1 MSNYPKEEK
10 ENREKKDDTAK
21 LPDYQS
27 EKQNDDINWSDLKD
41 LSLGEVMEQLDKFTD
56 SSHTDA
62 MDEQASDSMEESV
75 EKLFEDN
82 PILATYLRGH
92 KEGTQVEALKKIEE
106 LVKKKETA
114 EKETDSPTS
123 LDDDPKDAIV
133 MSKEDA
139 EEYQE
144 DLEAE
149 ETIVEPDEEV
159 DEEADEEITNED
171 ASEPTL
177 PTVEVESDSQQV
189 EGDETAELEPPAEST
204 VEETVVHQTA
214 VAKNEQPISEHQ
226 VSEPETEGTRQSLQ
240 KKKHTKRKWYALAAV
255 LAVGLTGGAYYNH
268 VQAVA
273 QAEKEQEAKEKA
285 QLARIASEVTE
296 LFTDDQQQFLKDTT
310 TATQISNL
318 DNRSSSLKKV
328 AGYKDIKQVLA
339 DAQEKL
345 IQVEALNE
353 KFTSPILING
363 EIQTDAHVKNVDTAT
378 FSKLTGN
385 STFEETYNKAVT
397 VAEKEIANAKSVM
410 ANVTHLTDQLS
421 NGTLAAT
428 VNQTSYDDVKNQL
441 TTLYD
446 EDLKAKLQTQIT
458 PVQTALTKR
467 AAAEKAAREKA
478 AAEQAAQEQAAA
490 KQKAAEE
497 QAAQT
502 QATLLAKIAANTTYS
517 ESTQILSTNT
527 ATNKENRPIIDS
539 RKSDLANSSSSA
551 WNWGA
556 GMYDF
561 VINRAI
567 AKGYIVQNGFY
578 LERVRIE
585 NGEGY
590 YNLYAMNNES
600 SLMKTISA
608 KALPMY
614 IATINAKTGYFKGNG
629 SN

>member
-10 ENREKKDDTAK
+10 EKQEKKNDTAK
-21 LPDYQS
+21 SPDYQS

-106 LVKKKETA
+106 LVKEKETA
-114 EKETDSPTS
+114 EKVTDSPTS
-123 LDDDPKDAIV
+123 LDDDPKDAII
-133 MSKEDA
+133 MSIEDA

-144 DLEAE
+144 ELQAE
-149 ETIVEPDEEV
+149 ETIVEPDEE
-159 DEEADEEITNED
+159 ADEETTNED

-189 EGDETAELEPPAEST
+189 EAAETAELEAPAESA
-204 VEETVVHQTA
+204 VEETVVNQTA
-214 VAKNEQPISEHQ
+214 VAKNEQPIAEHQ
-226 VSEPETEGTRQSLQ
+226 VSEPETERTRQSLQ
-240 KKKHTKRKWYALAAV
+240 KKKHPKRKWYALAAV
-255 LAVGLTGGAYYNH
+255 LAVGITSGAYYNH

-273 QAEKEQEAKEKA
+273 QAEREQEAKEKA
-285 QLARIASEVTE
+285 QLASIASEVTE

-318 DNRSSSLKKV
+318 DNRLSLLKKV

-345 IQVEALNE
+345 TQVEALNE
-353 KFTSPILING
+353 KFTSPILVNG

-421 NGTLAAT
+421 NGTVAAT
-428 VNQTSYDDVKNQL
+428 VNQTSYDDVKKQL

-446 EDLKAKLQTQIT
+446 EDLKAKLQTKIT

-467 AAAEKAAREKA
+467 AAAEKTAREKV
-478 AAEQAAQEQAAA
+478 AAEQAA

>member
-10 ENREKKDDTAK
+10 ENREKKNDTAK

-41 LSLGEVMEQLDKFTD
+41 LSLGEVMEQLDKSTD
-56 SSHTDA
+56 SSQTEA

-114 EKETDSPTS
+114 EKVTDAPES
-123 LDDDPKDAIV
+123 LDTDPKDAIV

-159 DEEADEEITNED
+159 DEEITNED

-204 VEETVVHQTA
+204 VEETVVDQTA
-214 VAKNEQPISEHQ
+214 VAKNEQPIAEQQ

-318 DNRSSSLKKV
+318 DDRLSSLKKV

-339 DAQEKL
+339 DAQEKS

-353 KFTSPILING
+353 KFTSPILVNG

-410 ANVTHLTDQLS
+410 ANVTHLTNQLS

-478 AAEQAAQEQAAA
+478 AAEQAAQEQAA

-527 ATNKENRPIIDS
+527 ATNEENRPIIDS

>member
-10 ENREKKDDTAK
+10 EKQEKKNDTAK
-21 LPDYQS
+21 SPDYQS

-62 MDEQASDSMEESV
+62 MDEQASNSMEESV

-106 LVKKKETA
+106 LVKEKETA
-114 EKETDSPTS
+114 EKVTDVPES
-123 LDDDPKDAIV
+123 LDTEPKDAIV
-133 MSKEDA
+133 TSKEDA

-149 ETIVEPDEEV
+149 ETIVEP
-159 DEEADEEITNED
+159 DEEITNED

-189 EGDETAELEPPAEST
+189 EADETAELEAPAESTVEEPAEST
-204 VEETVVHQTA
+204 VEETVVNQTA
-214 VAKNEQPISEHQ
+214 VAKNEQPIAEHQ
-226 VSEPETEGTRQSLQ
+226 ASEPETEGTRQSLQ
-240 KKKHTKRKWYALAAV
+240 KKKHPKRKWYALAAV
-255 LAVGLTGGAYYNH
+255 LAVGITGGAYYNH

-273 QAEKEQEAKEKA
+273 QAEKEQEAKKKA
-285 QLARIASEVTE
+285 QLASIASEVTE

-318 DNRSSSLKKV
+318 DDRLSSLKKV

-345 IQVEALNE
+345 TQVEALNE
-353 KFTSPILING
+353 KFTSPILVNG

-378 FSKLTGN
+378 FSKLTGS

-397 VAEKEIANAKSVM
+397 VAEKEIANAKSVI

-421 NGTLAAT
+421 NGTLATT

-478 AAEQAAQEQAAA
+478 AAEQAAQEQAA

-527 ATNKENRPIIDS
+527 VTNKENRPIIDS

>member
-10 ENREKKDDTAK
+10 EKQEKKNDTAK
-21 LPDYQS
+21 SSDYQS

-106 LVKKKETA
+106 LVKEKESA
-114 EKETDSPTS
+114 EKVTDSPTS
-123 LDDDPKDAIV
+123 LDDDPKDAII
-133 MSKEDA
+133 MSNEDA

-144 DLEAE
+144 DLQAE
-149 ETIVEPDEEV
+149 ETIVEPDEE
-159 DEEADEEITNED
+159 ADEETTNED

-189 EGDETAELEPPAEST
+189 EAAETAELEAPAEST
-204 VEETVVHQTA
+204 VEETVVDQTA
-214 VAKNEQPISEHQ
+214 VAKNEQPIAEHQ
-226 VSEPETEGTRQSLQ
+226 ASERETEGTRQSLQ
-240 KKKHTKRKWYALAAV
+240 KKKHPKRKWYALAAV
-255 LAVGLTGGAYYNH
+255 LAVGITGGAYYNH

-273 QAEKEQEAKEKA
+273 QAEREQEAKEKA
-285 QLARIASEVTE
+285 QLASIASEVTE

-318 DNRSSSLKKV
+318 DDRLSLLKKV
-328 AGYKDIKQVLA
+328 AGYKNIKKVLA

-345 IQVEALNE
+345 TQVEALNE
-353 KFTSPILING
+353 KFTSPILVNG

-421 NGTLAAT
+421 NGTVAAT
-428 VNQTSYDDVKNQL
+428 VNQTSYDDVKKQL

-467 AAAEKAAREKA
+467 AAAEKAAREKV
-478 AAEQAAQEQAAA
+478 AAEQAAQEQAA

-517 ESTQILSTNT
+517 ESTQILTTNT

-539 RKSDLANSSSSA
+539 RKSDLANSSNSA

>member
-10 ENREKKDDTAK
+10 EKQEKKNDTAK
-21 LPDYQS
+21 SPDYQS

-106 LVKKKETA
+106 LVKEKETA

-123 LDDDPKDAIV
+123 LDDDPKDAII

-149 ETIVEPDEEV
+149 ETIVEP

-189 EGDETAELEPPAEST
+189 EVDETAELEAPAEST
-204 VEETVVHQTA
+204 VEETVVDQNA
-214 VAKNEQPISEHQ
+214 VAKNEQPIAEHQ
-226 VSEPETEGTRQSLQ
+226 ASEPETEGTRQSLQ
-240 KKKHTKRKWYALAAV
+240 KKKHPKRKWYALAAV
-255 LAVGLTGGAYYNH
+255 LAVGITGGAYYNH

-285 QLARIASEVTE
+285 QLASITSEITE
-296 LFTDDQQQFLKDTT
+296 LFTDEQQQFLKDTT

-318 DNRSSSLKKV
+318 DDRLSSLKKV
-328 AGYKDIKQVLA
+328 AGYKDIKQELA

-345 IQVEALNE
+345 TQVEALNE
-353 KFTSPILING
+353 KFTSPILVNG

-421 NGTLAAT
+421 NGTLADT

-478 AAEQAAQEQAAA
+478 AAEQAAQEQAA

-527 ATNKENRPIIDS
+527 VTNKENRPIIDS

>member
-10 ENREKKDDTAK
+10 EKQEKKNDTAK
-21 LPDYQS
+21 SPDYQS

-106 LVKKKETA
+106 LVKEKETA

-123 LDDDPKDAIV
+123 LDDDPKDAII

-149 ETIVEPDEEV
+149 ETIVEP

-189 EGDETAELEPPAEST
+189 EVDETAELEAPAEST
-204 VEETVVHQTA
+204 VEETVVDQTA
-214 VAKNEQPISEHQ
+214 VAKNEQPIAEHQ
-226 VSEPETEGTRQSLQ
+226 ASEPETEGTRQSLQ
-240 KKKHTKRKWYALAAV
+240 KKKHPKRKWYALAAV
-255 LAVGLTGGAYYNH
+255 LAVGITGGAYYNH

-285 QLARIASEVTE
+285 QLASIASEVTE
-296 LFTDDQQQFLKDTT
+296 LFTDEQQQFLKDTT
-310 TATQISNL
+310 TATQIFNL
-318 DNRSSSLKKV
+318 DDRLSSLKKV
-328 AGYKDIKQVLA
+328 AGYKDIKQELA

-345 IQVEALNE
+345 TQVEALNE
-353 KFTSPILING
+353 KFTSPILVNG

-421 NGTLAAT
+421 NGTLADT

-478 AAEQAAQEQAAA
+478 AAEQAAQEQAA

-527 ATNKENRPIIDS
+527 VTNKENRPIIDS

>member
-1 MSNYPKEEK
+1 MSNYPTEEK
-10 ENREKKDDTAK
+10 EEQEKKNDTAK
-21 LPDYQS
+21 SPDYQS

-106 LVKKKETA
+106 LVKEKETA
-114 EKETDSPTS
+114 EKVTDSPTS
-123 LDDDPKDAIV
+123 LDDDPKDAII
-133 MSKEDA
+133 MSNEDA

-144 DLEAE
+144 ELQAE
-149 ETIVEPDEEV
+149 ETIVEPDEET
-159 DEEADEEITNED
+159 TNED

-189 EGDETAELEPPAEST
+189 EAAETAELEAPAEST
-204 VEETVVHQTA
+204 VEETVVNQTA
-214 VAKNEQPISEHQ
+214 VAKNEQPIAEHQ
-226 VSEPETEGTRQSLQ
+226 VSEPETERTRQSLQ
-240 KKKHTKRKWYALAAV
+240 KKKHPKRKWYALAAV
-255 LAVGLTGGAYYNH
+255 LAVGITGGAYYNH

-273 QAEKEQEAKEKA
+273 QAEREQEAKEKA
-285 QLARIASEVTE
+285 QLASIASEVTE

-310 TATQISNL
+310 TATQISDL
-318 DNRSSSLKKV
+318 DNRLSLLKKV

-345 IQVEALNE
+345 TQVEALNE
-353 KFTSPILING
+353 KFTSPILVNG

-421 NGTLAAT
+421 NGTVAAT
-428 VNQTSYDDVKNQL
+428 VNQTSYDDVKKQL

-467 AAAEKAAREKA
+467 AAAEKTAREKV
-478 AAEQAAQEQAAA
+478 AAEQAAQEQAA

-585 NGEGY
+585 NREGY

>member
-10 ENREKKDDTAK
+10 ENREKKNDTAK

-41 LSLGEVMEQLDKFTD
+41 LSLGEVMEQLDKSTD
-56 SSHTDA
+56 SSQTEA

-114 EKETDSPTS
+114 EKVTDAPES
-123 LDDDPKDAIV
+123 LDTDPKDAIV

-159 DEEADEEITNED
+159 DEEITNED

-204 VEETVVHQTA
+204 VEETVVDQTA
-214 VAKNEQPISEHQ
+214 VAKNEQPIAEQQ

-240 KKKHTKRKWYALAAV
+240 KKKHTKRKWYSLAAV

-318 DNRSSSLKKV
+318 DDRLSSLKKV

-339 DAQEKL
+339 DAQEKS

-353 KFTSPILING
+353 KFTSPILVNG

-410 ANVTHLTDQLS
+410 ANVTHLTNQLS

-478 AAEQAAQEQAAA
+478 AAEQAAQEQAA

-527 ATNKENRPIIDS
+527 ATNEENRPIIDS

>member
-10 ENREKKDDTAK
+10 EKQEKKNDTAK
-21 LPDYQS
+21 SPDYQL

-106 LVKKKETA
+106 LVKEKETA

-123 LDDDPKDAIV
+123 LDDDPKDAII

-149 ETIVEPDEEV
+149 ETIVEP
-159 DEEADEEITNED
+159 DEEITNED

-189 EGDETAELEPPAEST
+189 EVDETAELEAPAEST
-204 VEETVVHQTA
+204 VEETVVDQNA
-214 VAKNEQPISEHQ
+214 VAKNEQPIAEHQ
-226 VSEPETEGTRQSLQ
+226 ASEPETEGTRQSLQ
-240 KKKHTKRKWYALAAV
+240 KKKHPKRKWYALAAV
-255 LAVGLTGGAYYNH
+255 LAVGITGGAYYNH

-285 QLARIASEVTE
+285 QLASITSEITE
-296 LFTDDQQQFLKDTT
+296 LFTDEQQQFLKDTT

-318 DNRSSSLKKV
+318 DDRLSSLKKV
-328 AGYKDIKQVLA
+328 AGYKDIKQELA

-345 IQVEALNE
+345 TQVEALNE
-353 KFTSPILING
+353 KFTSPILVNG

-421 NGTLAAT
+421 NGTLADT

-478 AAEQAAQEQAAA
+478 AAEQAAQEQAA
-490 KQKAAEE
+490 KQKVAEE

-527 ATNKENRPIIDS
+527 VTNKENRPIIDS

>member
-10 ENREKKDDTAK
+10 EKQEKKNDTAK
-21 LPDYQS
+21 SPDYQS

-62 MDEQASDSMEESV
+62 MNEQASDSMEESV

-106 LVKKKETA
+106 LVKVKETA

-149 ETIVEPDEEV
+149 ETIVEPDEE
-159 DEEADEEITNED
+159 ADEEITNED

-189 EGDETAELEPPAEST
+189 EVDETAELEAPAEST
-204 VEETVVHQTA
+204 VEETVVDQTA
-214 VAKNEQPISEHQ
+214 VAKNEQPIAEHQ
-226 VSEPETEGTRQSLQ
+226 ASERETEGTRQSLQ
-240 KKKHTKRKWYALAAV
+240 KKKHPKRKWYALAAV
-255 LAVGLTGGAYYNH
+255 LAVGITGGAYYNH

-285 QLARIASEVTE
+285 QLASIASEVTE
-296 LFTDDQQQFLKDTT
+296 LFTDEQQQFLKDTT
-310 TATQISNL
+310 TATQIFNL
-318 DNRSSSLKKV
+318 DDRLSSLKKV
-328 AGYKDIKQVLA
+328 AGYKDIKQELA

-345 IQVEALNE
+345 TQVEALNE
-353 KFTSPILING
+353 KFTSPILVNG

-421 NGTLAAT
+421 NETLADT

-478 AAEQAAQEQAAA
+478 AAEQAAQEQAA

>member
-10 ENREKKDDTAK
+10 EKQEKKNDTAK
-21 LPDYQS
+21 SPDYQS

-106 LVKKKETA
+106 LVKEKETA

-123 LDDDPKDAIV
+123 LDDDPKDAII

-149 ETIVEPDEEV
+149 ETIVEP

-189 EGDETAELEPPAEST
+189 EVDETAELEAPAEST
-204 VEETVVHQTA
+204 VEETVVDQNA
-214 VAKNEQPISEHQ
+214 VAKNEQPIAEHQ
-226 VSEPETEGTRQSLQ
+226 ASEPETEGTRQSLQ
-240 KKKHTKRKWYALAAV
+240 KKKHPKRKWYALAAV
-255 LAVGLTGGAYYNH
+255 LAVGITGGAYYNH

-273 QAEKEQEAKEKA
+273 QAEKEQEAKDKA
-285 QLARIASEVTE
+285 QLASITSEITE
-296 LFTDDQQQFLKDTT
+296 LFTDEQQQFLKDTT

-318 DNRSSSLKKV
+318 DDRLSSLKKV
-328 AGYKDIKQVLA
+328 AGYKDIKQELA

-345 IQVEALNE
+345 TQVEALNE
-353 KFTSPILING
+353 KFTSPILVNG

-421 NGTLAAT
+421 NGTLADT

-478 AAEQAAQEQAAA
+478 AAEQAAQEQAA
-490 KQKAAEE
+490 KQKVAEE

-527 ATNKENRPIIDS
+527 VTNKENRPIIDS

>member
-10 ENREKKDDTAK
+10 EKQEKKNDTAK
-21 LPDYQS
+21 SPDYQS

-106 LVKKKETA
+106 LVKEKETA

-123 LDDDPKDAIV
+123 LDDDPKDAII

-149 ETIVEPDEEV
+149 ETIVEP

-189 EGDETAELEPPAEST
+189 EVDETAELEAPAEST
-204 VEETVVHQTA
+204 VEETVVDQNA
-214 VAKNEQPISEHQ
+214 VAKNEQPIAEHQ
-226 VSEPETEGTRQSLQ
+226 ASEPETEGTRQSLQ
-240 KKKHTKRKWYALAAV
+240 KKKHPKRKWYALAAV
-255 LAVGLTGGAYYNH
+255 LAVGITGGAYYNH

-285 QLARIASEVTE
+285 QLASITSEITE
-296 LFTDDQQQFLKDTT
+296 LFTDEQQQFLKDTT

-318 DNRSSSLKKV
+318 DDRLSSLKKV
-328 AGYKDIKQVLA
+328 AGYKDIKQELA

-345 IQVEALNE
+345 TQVEALNE
-353 KFTSPILING
+353 KFTSPILVNG

-421 NGTLAAT
+421 NGTVADT

-478 AAEQAAQEQAAA
+478 AAEQAAQEQAA
-490 KQKAAEE
+490 KQKVAEE

-527 ATNKENRPIIDS
+527 VTNKENRPIIDS

>member
-10 ENREKKDDTAK
+10 EKQEKKNDTAK
-21 LPDYQS
+21 SPDYQS

-62 MDEQASDSMEESV
+62 MDEQASNSMEESV

-106 LVKKKETA
+106 LVK
-114 EKETDSPTS
+114 EKETTEKVTDVPES
-123 LDDDPKDAIV
+123 LDTEPKDAIV
-133 MSKEDA
+133 TSKEDA

-149 ETIVEPDEEV
+149 ETIVEP
-159 DEEADEEITNED
+159 DEEITNED

-189 EGDETAELEPPAEST
+189 EADETAELEAPAESTVEEPAEST
-204 VEETVVHQTA
+204 VEETVVNQTA
-214 VAKNEQPISEHQ
+214 VAKNEQPIAEHQ
-226 VSEPETEGTRQSLQ
+226 ASEPETEGTRQSLQ
-240 KKKHTKRKWYALAAV
+240 KKKHPKRKWYALAAV
-255 LAVGLTGGAYYNH
+255 LAVGITGGAYYNH

-285 QLARIASEVTE
+285 QLASIASEVTE

-318 DNRSSSLKKV
+318 DDRLSSLKKV

-345 IQVEALNE
+345 TQVEALNE
-353 KFTSPILING
+353 KFTSPILVNG

-378 FSKLTGN
+378 FSKLTGS

-397 VAEKEIANAKSVM
+397 VAEKEIANAKSVI

-421 NGTLAAT
+421 NGTLATT

-478 AAEQAAQEQAAA
+478 AAEQAAQEQAA

-527 ATNKENRPIIDS
+527 VTNKENRPIIDS

>member
-10 ENREKKDDTAK
+10 EKQEKKNDTAK
-21 LPDYQS
+21 SPDYQS

-106 LVKKKETA
+106 LVKEKETA

-123 LDDDPKDAIV
+123 LDDDPKDAII

-149 ETIVEPDEEV
+149 ETIVEP
-159 DEEADEEITNED
+159 DEEITNED

-189 EGDETAELEPPAEST
+189 EVDETAELEAPAEST
-204 VEETVVHQTA
+204 VEETVVDQNA
-214 VAKNEQPISEHQ
+214 VAKNEQPIAEHQ
-226 VSEPETEGTRQSLQ
+226 ASEPETEGTRQSLQ
-240 KKKHTKRKWYALAAV
+240 KKKHPKRKWYALAAV
-255 LAVGLTGGAYYNH
+255 LAVGITGGAYYNH

-285 QLARIASEVTE
+285 QLASITSEITE
-296 LFTDDQQQFLKDTT
+296 LFTDEQQQFLKDTT

-318 DNRSSSLKKV
+318 DDRLSSLKKV
-328 AGYKDIKQVLA
+328 AGYKDIKQELA

-345 IQVEALNE
+345 TQVEALNE
-353 KFTSPILING
+353 KFTSPILVNG

-421 NGTLAAT
+421 NGTLADT

-478 AAEQAAQEQAAA
+478 AAEQAAQEQAA

-517 ESTQILSTNT
+517 ESTQILSTST
-527 ATNKENRPIIDS
+527 VTNKENRPIIDS

>member
-10 ENREKKDDTAK
+10 EKQEKKNDTAK
-21 LPDYQS
+21 SPDYQS

-106 LVKKKETA
+106 LVKEKETA

-123 LDDDPKDAIV
+123 LDDDPKDAII

-149 ETIVEPDEEV
+149 ETIVEP

-189 EGDETAELEPPAEST
+189 EAAETAELEAPAEST
-204 VEETVVHQTA
+204 VEETVVDQTA
-214 VAKNEQPISEHQ
+214 VAKNEQPIAEHQ
-226 VSEPETEGTRQSLQ
+226 VSEPETERTRQSLQ
-240 KKKHTKRKWYALAAV
+240 KKKHPKRKWYALAAV
-255 LAVGLTGGAYYNH
+255 LAVGITGGAYYNH

-273 QAEKEQEAKEKA
+273 QAEREQEAKEKA
-285 QLARIASEVTE
+285 QLASIASEVTE

-318 DNRSSSLKKV
+318 DNRLSLLKKV

-345 IQVEALNE
+345 TQVEALNE
-353 KFTSPILING
+353 KFTSPILVNG

-421 NGTLAAT
+421 NGTLADT

-478 AAEQAAQEQAAA
+478 AAEQAAQEQAA

-527 ATNKENRPIIDS
+527 VTNKENRPIIDS

>member
-10 ENREKKDDTAK
+10 ENREEKNDTAK
-21 LPDYQS
+21 LSDYQS

-41 LSLGEVMEQLDKFTD
+41 LSLGEVMEQLDKSTD
-56 SSHTDA
+56 SSQTEA

-114 EKETDSPTS
+114 EKVTDAPES
-123 LDDDPKDAIV
+123 LDTDPKDAIV

-204 VEETVVHQTA
+204 VEETVVDQTA
-214 VAKNEQPISEHQ
+214 VAKNEQPIAEHQ
-226 VSEPETEGTRQSLQ
+226 ASEPETEGTRQSLQ
-240 KKKHTKRKWYALAAV
+240 KKKHPKRKWYALAAV

-318 DNRSSSLKKV
+318 DDRLSSLKKV

-478 AAEQAAQEQAAA
+478 AAEQAAQEQAA

-567 AKGYIVQNGFY
+567 AKGYIIQNGFY

>member
-10 ENREKKDDTAK
+10 EKQEKKNDTAK
-21 LPDYQS
+21 SPDYQS

-106 LVKKKETA
+106 LVKEKETA
-114 EKETDSPTS
+114 EKVTDSPTS
-123 LDDDPKDAIV
+123 LDDDPKDAII
-133 MSKEDA
+133 MSNEDA

-144 DLEAE
+144 ELQAE
-149 ETIVEPDEEV
+149 ETIVEPDEE
-159 DEEADEEITNED
+159 ADEETTNED

-189 EGDETAELEPPAEST
+189 EAAETAELEAPAEST
-204 VEETVVHQTA
+204 VEETVVNQTA
-214 VAKNEQPISEHQ
+214 VAKNEQPIAEHQ
-226 VSEPETEGTRQSLQ
+226 VSEPETERTRQSLQ
-240 KKKHTKRKWYALAAV
+240 KKKHPKRKWYALAAV
-255 LAVGLTGGAYYNH
+255 LAVGITGGTYYNH

-273 QAEKEQEAKEKA
+273 QAEREQEAKEKA
-285 QLARIASEVTE
+285 QLASIASEVTE
-296 LFTDDQQQFLKDTT
+296 LFTDDQQQLLKDTT

-318 DNRSSSLKKV
+318 DNRLSLLKKV

-345 IQVEALNE
+345 TQVEALNE
-353 KFTSPILING
+353 KFTSPILVNG

-410 ANVTHLTDQLS
+410 ANVTHLIDQLS
-421 NGTLAAT
+421 NGTVAAT
-428 VNQTSYDDVKNQL
+428 VNQTSYDDVKKQL

-467 AAAEKAAREKA
+467 AAAEKTAREKV
-478 AAEQAAQEQAAA
+478 AAEQAAQEQAA